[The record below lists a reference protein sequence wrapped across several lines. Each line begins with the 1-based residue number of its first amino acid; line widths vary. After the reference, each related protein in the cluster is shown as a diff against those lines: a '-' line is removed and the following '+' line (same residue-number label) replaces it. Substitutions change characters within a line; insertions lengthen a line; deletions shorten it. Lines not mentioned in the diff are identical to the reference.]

1 MILTL
6 QYRIGLGGL
15 GINVW
20 LYSHILH
27 LCFFFK
33 LCLYVC
39 EFITTHLYPNHQV
52 LFYTKEPGLPG
63 GKDDF
68 RAEKEIRGEPAFT
81 PN

>member
-27 LCFFFK
+27 LCFFF
-33 LCLYVC
+33 LNYVCMCVNLYLYV
-39 EFITTHLYPNHQV
+39 YM
-52 LFYTKEPGLPG
+52 
-63 GKDDF
+63 
-68 RAEKEIRGEPAFT
+68 
-81 PN
+81 